1 MRRGQFIG
9 SGLILTVI
17 VLVSIGLWRT
27 AGERADG
34 WIAVVGQPKGVMGTT
49 CALAAV
55 VPYRERTHAEEALR
69 RAEAA
74 LRMVE
79 ARMSVWL
86 ADSEISRLNAARSGE
101 ETPLSPGSLEVLRA
115 AREAAIET
123 GGAFD
128 VTCRPLVELWRRAGE
143 QGVVPAESERN
154 DARAASNW
162 ELLELTD
169 RGVVKRADRVC
180 VDLGGIAK
188 GLGIDRAVEVLRRAG
203 VAGGMVVVGGD
214 LACFGEQADGRDWP
228 VDVKNPFGPGR
239 LAQLR
244 VRGGAVATSGDYARY
259 VEIAGKRYG
268 HIIDPRVGRP
278 TEAAQAVT
286 VVAPTA
292 LTADIWATA
301 LSVLGP
307 EGFRRLPEHVD
318 ALMIV
323 GSKDDHEI
331 LCTAGF
337 RALLEEPI
345 PAGLTVWE
353 EGAGGRGTGRS
364 MDFSV
369 SEGDGL

>member
-1 MRRGQFIG
+1 MRKGQFIG
-9 SGLILTVI
+9 SGLILTVV

-27 AGERADG
+27 AGRETDDR
-34 WIAVVGQPKGVMGTT
+34 IAVVGRPQGVMGTT
-49 CALAAV
+49 CALAAI
-55 VPYRERTHAEEALR
+55 VPYRERAHAEGALR
-69 RAEAA
+69 EAEAA

-86 ADSEISRLNAARSGE
+86 ADSEISRLNAAKPGE
-101 ETPLSPGSLEVLRA
+101 EIPLSPGSLEVLRA
-115 AREAAIET
+115 AREAATQT

-143 QGVVPAESERN
+143 EGVVPDESERN

-162 ELLELTD
+162 DLIELTD
-169 RGVVKRADRVC
+169 RGVVKRADEVC

-214 LACFGEQADGRDWP
+214 LACFGEQANGRDWP

-239 LAQLR
+239 LAELR
-244 VRGGAVATSGDYARY
+244 VRGGAVATSGNYARY
-259 VEIAGKRYG
+259 VKIAGRRYG

-278 TEAAQAVT
+278 AEAAQSVT
-286 VVAPTA
+286 VVAPSA
-292 LTADIWATA
+292 LTADVWATA

-307 EGFRRLPEHVD
+307 EGFRRLPEHVH

-323 GSKDDHEI
+323 GPKDDHEI
-331 LCTAGF
+331 LCTTGF
-337 RALLEEPI
+337 RALLAEPI

-353 EGAGGRGTGRS
+353 EGRGRPESAEFEMTGRRAR
-364 MDFSV
+364 
-369 SEGDGL
+369 SE